1 MTKRKPR
8 AMSFESWIDQ
18 QINAAE
24 RSGAFDDLAGK
35 GKPLENLDSA
45 DDPLWWAKG
54 LVRREGLDLL
64 PPAIEVRRKV
74 EKLRER
80 MVEFRCE
87 EDVRTAV
94 EALNVEI
101 RQLNKFATAGPPTSQ
116 AQLDLE
122 TELARWRRLRPVS
135 P

>member
-1 MTKRKPR
+1 MTQRKPK
-8 AMSFESWIDQ
+8 AMPFDGSIDQ
-18 QINAAE
+18 QIRAAE
-24 RSGAFDDLAGK
+24 RAGAFDDLEGE
-35 GKPLENLDSA
+35 GKPLENLDSV

-80 MVEFRCE
+80 MAEFRRE
-87 EDVRTAV
+87 EDVRAAV
-94 EALNVEI
+94 EALNDEI
-101 RQLNKFATAGPPTSQ
+101 RRLNKFATAGPPTSQ
-116 AQLDLE
+116 APLDLE
-122 TELARWRRLRPVS
+122 TELARWRSLRPES

>member
-1 MTKRKPR
+1 MTKRKPKGVPIGH
-8 AMSFESWIDQ
+8 WIDQ

-24 RSGAFDDLAGK
+24 RAGAFDDLAGK

-74 EKLRER
+74 EMLRER
-80 MVEFRCE
+80 MAEFRRE

-94 EALNVEI
+94 EALNDEI
-101 RQLNKFATAGPPTSQ
+101 RHLNKFATAGPPTSQ
-116 AQLDLE
+116 APLDLE
-122 TELARWRRLRPVS
+122 TELARWRSLRPES